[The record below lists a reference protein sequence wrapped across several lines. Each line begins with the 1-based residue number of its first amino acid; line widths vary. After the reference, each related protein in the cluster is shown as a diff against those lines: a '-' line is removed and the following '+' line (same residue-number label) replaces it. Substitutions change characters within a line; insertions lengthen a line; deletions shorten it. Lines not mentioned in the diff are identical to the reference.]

1 MCETK
6 LDSDIKNVEFLNSNS
21 TYKVYRKDRNRR
33 GGGVLIAI
41 KDCYTVTEIHQPD
54 SNCEIIWSEVQLSN
68 QRKAF
73 IGSFYRPP
81 SSNMDTIE
89 ALENSINQ
97 LKRKS
102 NNNIIMLG
110 GDFNVGD
117 INWDT
122 LSVHPGANQIKVQQG
137 ILDIL
142 AENHLDQ
149 IQHEP
154 SREDRILDLFIT
166 SHPGLIKNCCV
177 IPGISDHD
185 AVITDSNIKPVINKK
200 PAHFFPLYSK
210 ANWEQIK
217 KNTINFATDYS

>member
-1 MCETK
+1 
-6 LDSDIKNVEFLNSNS
+6 
-21 TYKVYRKDRNRR
+21 
-33 GGGVLIAI
+33 
-41 KDCYTVTEIHQPD
+41 
-54 SNCEIIWSEVQLSN
+54 
-68 QRKAF
+68 
-73 IGSFYRPP
+73 
-81 SSNMDTIE
+81 
-89 ALENSINQ
+89 
-97 LKRKS
+97 
-102 NNNIIMLG
+102 MLG

-154 SREDRILDLFIT
+154 SCEDRILDLFIT

-200 PAHFFPLYSK
+200 PAHFIPLYSK

-217 KNTINFATDYS
+217 KNTINFATDYSKHHLEQSVEENWNLIKNHIERQVKDQQRKFHHDLPCPG